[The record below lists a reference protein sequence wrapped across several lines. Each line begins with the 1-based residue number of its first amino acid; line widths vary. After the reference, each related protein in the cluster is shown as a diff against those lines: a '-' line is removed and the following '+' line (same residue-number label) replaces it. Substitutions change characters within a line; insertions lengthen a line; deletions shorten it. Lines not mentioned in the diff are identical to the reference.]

1 LSDSVSVAKLRW
13 RDRRQT
19 QTLHTFSK
27 LTTHVCAGSY
37 RQS

>member
-1 LSDSVSVAKLRW
+1 LSDSGSVAKLRW
-13 RDRRQT
+13 CDRRQR
-19 QTLHTFSK
+19 QPLHTFSK